1 MDALEKAATE
11 EGALSRARLDADVA
25 TTREI
30 GPARRA
36 FRRLT
41 AVLVAA
47 DALAIVATL
56 VAVHAIIT
64 KTEGFDR
71 RFVVVLIFAP
81 ALWIGVLH
89 AFHLYEG
96 DQLAPWE
103 EFRGLI
109 SATSIGVVLLLV
121 GTFWWKTSVS
131 RAWLGWAWLIA
142 LLLELAVRRVYR
154 WYVRHGKR
162 TGRLALRTLIVGTG
176 DEAARMRV
184 AMSEPV
190 RGFRPVG
197 HIAVT
202 DKRER
207 TEGLPVVGA
216 MVDLAGA
223 ITQHDVECVFV
234 SSSEVP
240 PALMSEIARVC
251 RRTDSQLRFSA
262 NLPETLMTRLSVQS
276 VDDVPVLSLRPVRLT
291 GMRAFVKRSVD
302 ALFGA
307 VGLVVASPFL
317 VLIGAAIRL
326 TSKGPALFHQ
336 ARVTKD
342 GRIFTMYKF
351 RTMVV
356 NPEAALNGAV
366 IDVTRPFFKLEDD
379 PRVTRVGRFLRSW
392 SLDELPQLWNVVK
405 GDMSLVGPRALP
417 VEQVATDQEA
427 LAHRNEVRAGMT
439 GWWQIQ
445 GRSDVDYERALKMD
459 LFYIENWSLTLD
471 LYIILKS
478 IGAVLAR
485 RGAV

>member
-47 DALAIVATL
+47 DALTILATL
-56 VAVHAIIT
+56 VAVHAVIT

-71 RFVVVLIFAP
+71 HFVVVLIFAP
-81 ALWIGVLH
+81 VLWVAVLH

-109 SATSIGVVLLLV
+109 SATSIGVVLILV
-121 GTFWWKTSVS
+121 GTFWWKTSIS
-131 RAWLGWAWLIA
+131 RTWLAWAWLIA
-142 LLLELAVRRVYR
+142 LLLELVVRRVYR

-176 DEAARMRV
+176 KEAARMRD

-190 RGFRPVG
+190 RGFTPVG
-197 HIAVT
+197 HIALT
-202 DKRER
+202 DGRES
-207 TEGLPVVGA
+207 TEGEPVLGGMA
-216 MVDLAGA
+216 DLTEA

-240 PALMSEIARVC
+240 PALMTEIARVC

-262 NLPETLMTRLSVQS
+262 NLPETLMTRLSVQT
-276 VDDVPVLSLRPVRLT
+276 VAEVPILSLRPVRLT
-291 GMRAFVKRSVD
+291 GTRAFVKRSVD

-417 VEQVATDQEA
+417 VEQVATHQEA